1 MKVLSLNAGTDNS
14 SVHQLIN
21 SNLESTTPFG
31 YDLIVVNPSS
41 RAGLYG
47 TNQRELI
54 QRRWSNAIKKWS
66 SGKRKIIIFMDSLE
80 TEDLMWLPL
89 NQDALNTFAGL
100 EAVGSSDYLGNITSV
115 DPVLRHFI
123 TQNKQHFTI
132 NTYLKYDTPNPNII
146 VHSGVDETL
155 VTSFT
160 YKDDFIELIFI
171 PRLSMASLIGLIN
184 TLDQPASSWGIT
196 SADEINK
203 QISII
208 DSQINDLYSSRDIL
222 NEELNRLNV
231 NISNTIESDVYLT
244 RAISHYDASKS
255 TENPSPESYYGAI
268 EAIENAFDS
277 ERDMR
282 DKLDLTKAYV
292 DKVMRRANEFRHEA
306 KSGQPPTPLTTEE
319 VTDLSERVNK
329 VISSYIQYLLN
340 R

>member
-1 MKVLSLNAGTDNS
+1 MKVLSLSAGTNS
-14 SVHQLIN
+14 GDAHQFTH
-21 SNLESTTPFG
+21 STLKDATPFG
-31 YDLIVVNPSS
+31 YDLIVVNPHNIQ
-41 RAGLYG
+41 GLYG
-47 TNQRELI
+47 SNNRGSVQA
-54 QRRWSNAIKKWS
+54 RWRNAIKKWS
-66 SGKRKIIIFMDSLE
+66 SGKRKIIIYMDALE
-80 TEDLMWLPL
+80 TEGLMWLPL

-100 EAVGSSDYLGNITSV
+100 EAVGSSNYLGNVTSIE
-115 DPVLRHFI
+115 PVLRHFL

-132 NTYLKYDTPNPNII
+132 NTYLKYDDPNQNIT

-171 PRLSMASLIGLIN
+171 PRLPLANLVGLIN
-184 TLDQPASSWGIT
+184 TLDQPASSWGVS
-196 SADEINK
+196 SADEINQ
-203 QISII
+203 QISDI
-208 DSQINDLYSSRDIL
+208 DAQINELYSSRDTL
-222 NEELNRLNV
+222 NEELGRLNAS
-231 NISNTIESDVYLT
+231 ISTTIESDVYLT

-282 DKLDLTKAYV
+282 EKLDLSKAYI

-306 KSGQPPTPLTTEE
+306 KSGQPATPLTAEE
-319 VTDLSERVNK
+319 IADLSERVNK

-340 R
+340 S